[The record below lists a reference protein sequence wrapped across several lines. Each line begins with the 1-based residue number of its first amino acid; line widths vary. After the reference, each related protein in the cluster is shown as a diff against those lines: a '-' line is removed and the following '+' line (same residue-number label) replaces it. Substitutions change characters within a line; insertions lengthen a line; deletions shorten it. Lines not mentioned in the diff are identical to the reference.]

1 MLVTVLGPDGT
12 GKTTLAISL
21 AKKREGLEYIYF
33 GGSNASRKYKFFE
46 KFIKSDLKNIFLK
59 IIRKGLRFIND
70 LYVFQVA
77 KRVNMISDRCPI
89 DNYII
94 TKIQGRKIR
103 YYYYLILCFLP
114 NPNFVILLNGDPEI
128 ICKRK
133 NELSKNE
140 VRKYIEY
147 YKCYLDSNKINYCT
161 IDTVEN
167 DIKNTLRIANRELD
181 SIIL

>member
-59 IIRKGLRFIND
+59 IIRKSLRFIND

-114 NPNFVILLNGDPEI
+114 NPKI

-140 VRKYIEY
+140 VRKYIQY
-147 YKCYLDSNKINYCT
+147 YKYYLDSNKINYCT

-167 DIKNTLRIANRELD
+167 NIKNTLRIANRELD